1 MKGQKQSRTDLL
13 EKKIDALIKVVQQLL
28 DENAYLKDLSVGTL
42 ETIKLMDDYE
52 DAIEKL
58 RAKVAEE
65 LVRQKRLSP
74 WKRLATRSGY
84 MGSGFL
90 IAAQWTI
97 DPRLYVVGFILVVIQ
112 TASRKQIGNL
122 VAMYTYLMGLL
133 AMDKSL

>member
-58 RAKVAEE
+58 KEKVAEE
-65 LVRQKRLSP
+65 SSK
-74 WKRLATRSGY
+74 
-84 MGSGFL
+84 
-90 IAAQWTI
+90 AAEA
-97 DPRLYVVGFILVVIQ
+97 DAG
-112 TASRKQIGNL
+112 
-122 VAMYTYLMGLL
+122 
-133 AMDKSL
+133 